1 MKPHV
6 QELVIGDGIS
16 TPEEL
21 GEVIVLLVKLR
32 QLPFE
37 ATLES
42 LESSDS
48 RSEWEGLE
56 LWSDADDHSRPGSEI
71 EPLTN
76 IILGRRHKQN

>member
-1 MKPHV
+1 MKPHAH
-6 QELVIGDGIS
+6 ELVIGDRIS
-16 TPEEL
+16 TREEL

-42 LESSDS
+42 LQSES
-48 RSEWEGLE
+48 RSEAEELGL
-56 LWSDADDHSRPGSEI
+56 WTDADGDRRSEAET

-76 IILGRRHKQN
+76 IILGRRLRLN

>member
-1 MKPHV
+1 MKPHA
-6 QELVIGDGIS
+6 QELVIGDRIS
-16 TPEEL
+16 TREEL

-42 LESSDS
+42 LESES
-48 RSEWEGLE
+48 RSEKEGLE
-56 LWSDADDHSRPGSEI
+56 LWTGADGDHRPGAEI

-76 IILGRRHKQN
+76 IILGRRNKLN

>member
-1 MKPHV
+1 MKPHAH
-6 QELVIGDGIS
+6 ELVIGDRIS
-16 TPEEL
+16 TREEL

-42 LESSDS
+42 LQSES
-48 RSEWEGLE
+48 RSEAEELGL
-56 LWSDADDHSRPGSEI
+56 WTDADGERWSEAET

-76 IILGRRHKQN
+76 IILGRRLRLN